1 MVELWL
7 THVRYGCASLMDLK
21 ATTYMVS
28 VENSGFRGG
37 GLTLKNAIW
46 EAARPTIEAWTGMK
60 LQPTSLYGIRVY
72 TEGAILAPHV
82 DR

>member
-1 MVELWL
+1 MV
-7 THVRYGCASLMDLK
+7 GI
-21 ATTYMVS
+21 
-28 VENSGFRGG
+28 ENAGLRGG
-37 GLTLKNAIW
+37 GMTLKNKIW